1 MRSLVFPGLH
11 NWVIVFTMLHVY
23 RAGRGE
29 PLVLIHGLGVH
40 WRFWEPVLPML
51 EPHHDVLAPDLPGFG
66 QSRPLP
72 KRLPENMYE
81 LVDALETAMDEAG
94 FGTAH
99 IAGHSFGGLLA
110 LELGLRGRARTVC
123 AISPAGMIRGWE
135 HYYVV
140 AILEM
145 FRKVAQTLYPTL
157 PLLARSAVVRTLL
170 LWPLASRPWRMDPKW
185 TESLA
190 RSYADTEAFSTLKA
204 SAWYYVTENFCDI
217 ACPVVIGWGSRD
229 WLLFP
234 RQGLRYAKVIPSVR
248 LVRLYGIGHSATSDD
263 PPMVA
268 DLILRTTHLVG
279 NATGSPVMPSE
290 DLGMR
295 VRSHQQPRS
304 QEPVAAFASVVDEP
318 TDRGGIF
325 DRDDQA
331 KIQMQTPLD

>member
-1 MRSLVFPGLH
+1 
-11 NWVIVFTMLHVY
+11 MLHVY
-23 RAGRGE
+23 RAGGGE
-29 PLVLIHGLGVH
+29 PLVLIHGLGAH

-51 EPHHDVLAPDLPGFG
+51 EPHHDVLVPDLPGFG

-72 KRLPENMYE
+72 SRLPDNVHE
-81 LVDALETAMDEAG
+81 LVDALETAMDGAG

-123 AISPAGMIRGWE
+123 AISPAGMVHGWE

-140 AILEM
+140 AILET
-145 FRKVAQTLYPTL
+145 FRKIARALYPAL
-157 PLLARSAVVRTLL
+157 PLLARSAVIRTLL

-185 TESLA
+185 IESLA
-190 RSYADTEAFSTLKA
+190 RGYADTEAFITLKA
-204 SAWYYVTENFCDI
+204 SAWDHVTEKFCDI
-217 ACPVVIGWGSRD
+217 ACPAVIGWGSRD

-268 DLILRTTHLVG
+268 DLILRTTHLVSI
-279 NATGSPVMPSE
+279 ATGSPVKPSE
-290 DLGMR
+290 NLGMR
-295 VRSHQQPRS
+295 VRSHQEPCS
-304 QEPVAAFASVVDEP
+304 QEPVAAFVPAVDEP
-318 TDRGGIF
+318 ADRGEIF
-325 DRDDQA
+325 DGDDQT
-331 KIQMQTPLD
+331 KTQKRTPLD